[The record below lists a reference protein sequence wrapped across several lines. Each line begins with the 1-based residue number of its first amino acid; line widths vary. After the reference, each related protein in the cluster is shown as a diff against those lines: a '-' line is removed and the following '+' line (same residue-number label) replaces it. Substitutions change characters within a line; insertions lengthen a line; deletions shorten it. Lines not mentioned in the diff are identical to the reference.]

1 MVNAD
6 WRPSG
11 SAHSRARRIVKNV
24 RDALRASALSEVDQV
39 DERRQ
44 GGFLRGSLRHVDS
57 LAGIVAAGTSITRGR

>member
-1 MVNAD
+1 MLIGA
-6 WRPSG
+6 RQE
-11 SAHSRARRIVKNV
+11 ARIRLRRAKGLVH
-24 RDALRASALSEVDQV
+24 VDQV